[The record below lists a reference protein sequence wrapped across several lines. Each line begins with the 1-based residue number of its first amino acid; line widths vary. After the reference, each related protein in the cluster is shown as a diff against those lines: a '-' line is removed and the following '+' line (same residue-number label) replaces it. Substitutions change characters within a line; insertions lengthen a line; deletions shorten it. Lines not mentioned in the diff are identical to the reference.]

1 VKKFSQIEEGPN
13 RIYAGVRWSFLEFP
27 GLPGLA
33 IKKHSSML
41 GAATSRLA
49 SVNPEVRGRS
59 SAAVYASLATRGPER
74 SFWS

>member
-1 VKKFSQIEEGPN
+1 MRKFSQIEEGLN

-27 GLPGLA
+27 GLSGPS
-33 IKKHSSML
+33 IRKHSSMI

-59 SAAVYASLATRGPER
+59 SAAVYASLATRGVR
-74 SFWS
+74 S